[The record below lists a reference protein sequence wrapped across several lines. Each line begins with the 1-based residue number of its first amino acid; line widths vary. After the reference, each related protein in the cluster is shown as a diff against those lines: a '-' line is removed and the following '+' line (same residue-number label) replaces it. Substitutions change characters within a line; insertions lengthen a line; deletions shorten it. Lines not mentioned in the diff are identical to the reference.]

1 MKNTMIAVCSSVLL
15 LTSGTVPVSAESPK
29 NEPKVSHPI
38 IIVDNAEEKA
48 VSAKDKTA
56 ETGITDLIPSV
67 GNYMLSEEF
76 TYCEP
81 KWMRWYGQYSNP
93 YIVIGSGNM
102 QSNGCVP
109 TAAAMLLSAYGINVS
124 PTDMGYYLYDTGNFD
139 NYYGH
144 GGSDLC
150 WYDVAAYA
158 GISAQG
164 MYDYDSF
171 ASALQSGAIVACHI
185 YYGGGTHAV
194 LATGYDN
201 GKTMVYDPIGG
212 KYWQSASH
220 LWNSQS
226 YVWNDRLSGTSII
239 ALW

>member
-1 MKNTMIAVCSSVLL
+1 MVQALI
-15 LTSGTVPVSAESPK
+15 SGS
-29 NEPKVSHPI
+29 
-38 IIVDNAEEKA
+38 
-48 VSAKDKTA
+48 
-56 ETGITDLIPSV
+56 
-67 GNYMLSEEF
+67 
-76 TYCEP
+76 
-81 KWMRWYGQYSNP
+81 
-93 YIVIGSGNM
+93 M
-102 QSNGCVP
+102 QNDG
-109 TAAAMLLSAYGINVS
+109 TLAAG
-124 PTDMGYYLYDTGNFD
+124 
-139 NYYGH
+139 
-144 GGSDLC
+144 
-150 WYDVAAYA
+150 
-158 GISAQG
+158 
-164 MYDYDSF
+164 